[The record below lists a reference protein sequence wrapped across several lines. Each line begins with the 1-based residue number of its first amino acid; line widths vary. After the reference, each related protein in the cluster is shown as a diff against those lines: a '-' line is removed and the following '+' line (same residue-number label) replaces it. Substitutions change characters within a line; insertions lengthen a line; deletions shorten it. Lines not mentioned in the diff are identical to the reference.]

1 MKEKKGNMKTWH
13 ITGILAVM
21 TIGLLLV
28 SGCTV
33 NDSTAQPARA
43 TNPTSI
49 PNLTGTWN
57 TTSEGSVMF
66 KSGTVP
72 GQWTHHKDVYST
84 VTGQMLFTKQ
94 QGRVV
99 YGTFTASRGP
109 DENFIGVINMDNKSV
124 YFADQDGFYECQIV
138 NNDQMNMVYRQVT
151 ANDTVVAVGTW
162 TRVK

>member
-1 MKEKKGNMKTWH
+1 
-13 ITGILAVM
+13 
-21 TIGLLLV
+21 
-28 SGCTV
+28 
-33 NDSTAQPARA
+33 
-43 TNPTSI
+43 
-49 PNLTGTWN
+49 
-57 TTSEGSVMF
+57 
-66 KSGTVP
+66 
-72 GQWTHHKDVYST
+72 
-84 VTGQMLFTKQ
+84 
-94 QGRVV
+94 V